1 MNNIFYILL
10 IILSFGFG
18 FAQTTGTV
26 TDSDGNALPGASVVI
41 KGTTVGTTTNF
52 NGEFNINLSQ
62 GDELVVSYVGF
73 GTKEVT
79 YTGGS
84 MSITLDE
91 GEALDEVL
99 VTGNRSK
106 PRTALDSA
114 VPIDN
119 IKTSTVQ
126 NTAEASI
133 ERALTFSIP
142 SFNSQDQAI
151 SDATAGFSPADLRG
165 LGPSRTLV
173 LINGKRVNQQ
183 AQAYLNR
190 TPGKGEVGVNLKSI
204 PLAAVERIEVLRDG
218 ASSQYGSDAMSGVMN
233 FILKED
239 SAFSTFNAGTG
250 ITSEG
255 DGFQFNVDYNTT
267 LPFGDG
273 GRINLTFAYTD
284 QEKTN
289 RAGSPGLS
297 AFDTTTARQNE
308 IDFATDDPT
317 LGMIVGRPDLK
328 QTTIFAN
335 ITHPLGENGEF
346 YMTHGYSERW
356 NRSFAYYRFPGWRR
370 DVADANFLTKS
381 PEDFIGYHPTFE
393 GDIKDFF
400 NVVGVD
406 FDLGNDWKLDMSVT
420 HGKNSINYTVNRSVN
435 RDYLADNGW
444 SPRSFKPGGYAFSNI
459 IQNADLTKSFSDQVS
474 FSAGMEYKTE
484 KFEAFSGDPFS
495 RYGGGSDSF
504 AGISKDQEGEWE
516 RNNFALYSGLDV
528 DFSED
533 FLISIA
539 GRYENFS
546 DFGTNFSWKVAS
558 RYKLSEKSALRASV
572 STGFRAP
579 SLHQK
584 YLSNTQYII
593 VAGSDEPLLQG
604 TLQNGTPAVRALGI
618 KDLFAETSQNFT
630 AGFTFGNN
638 NGFSGS
644 IDFYSIKVNDR
655 ILFTSQI
662 SDPIPQEEKRP
673 RDFMMSELQTLLD
686 SAGVVSVQAWINAG
700 NTKTTG
706 LDFVLNWKKDALDL
720 GLIGN
725 FNETKIE
732 SIDTPTELSS
742 TKIFAREE
750 KGLITNSRPKSK
762 LILTADYDMGRWTA
776 GLYNTRFGEV
786 TVTAPLEY
794 DDIIGTD
801 DLNFDGTPVLDD
813 QGNASTRDIITGREA
828 IVKGIDQVLSAK
840 LITDFRLAYK
850 FTPQLTLT
858 GIMNNMFDIYPD
870 VTLASTRTSQA
881 GSRFLYSSEV
891 QQQGQLGRNYT
902 LALSYKF

>member
-1 MNNIFYILL
+1 MNNIFYILF
-10 IILSFGFG
+10 ITLSFGFVS
-18 FAQTTGTV
+18 AQTIGTV

-52 NGEFNINLSQ
+52 NGEFNINLSE
-62 GDELVVSYVGF
+62 GDVVVVSYVGF

-239 SAFSTFNAGTG
+239 SAFSTFSSGTG

-297 AFDTTTARQNE
+297 AVDVASARQNE

-335 ITHPLGENGEF
+335 ITHSLGENGEF

-420 HGKNSINYTVNRSVN
+420 HGKNSIYYTVNRSVN

-459 IQNADLTKSFSDQVS
+459 IQNADLTKSFGDKVS

-504 AGISKDQEGEWE
+504 AGISLDQEGEWD
-516 RNNFALYSGLDV
+516 RNNLAIYSGVDV

-533 FLISIA
+533 FLISLA

-546 DFGTNFSWKVAS
+546 DFGTNFSWKAAS
-558 RYKLSEKSALRASV
+558 RYKLSDKSALRASV

-593 VAGSDEPLLQG
+593 VSGSDEPLLQG

-644 IDFYSIKVNDR
+644 IDFYNIKVNDR
-655 ILFTSQI
+655 ILFSSQI
-662 SDPIPQEEKRP
+662 SGDGNPSVQE
-673 RDFMMSELQTLLD
+673 LLD
-686 SAGVVSVQAWINAG
+686 DAGVVSVQAWINAG

-706 LDFVLNWKKDALDL
+706 LDFVLNWRGDNLDL

-725 FNETKIE
+725 FNETTLE
-732 SIDTPTELSS
+732 SIDTPSELEGVN
-742 TKIFAREE
+742 IFAREE
-750 KGLITNSRPKSK
+750 AGLITNSRPKSK
-762 LILTADYDMGRWTA
+762 IILTADYSTDRWEMGM
-776 GLYNTRFGEV
+776 YNTHFGNV
-786 TVTAPLEY
+786 TVTAPESG
-794 DDIIGTD
+794 GT
-801 DLNFDGTPVLDD
+801 
-813 QGNASTRDIITGREA
+813 
-828 IVKGIDQVLSAK
+828 DQVLSAK
-840 LITDFRLAYK
+840 LITDVRLTYK

-858 GIMNNMFDIYPD
+858 GIINNMFDVYPD
-870 VTLASTRTSQA
+870 VTLASTNTAQA

>member
-1 MNNIFYILL
+1 MKNL
-10 IILSFGFG
+10 IIFLLTTTFV
-18 FAQTTGTV
+18 FAQQSGV
-26 TDSDGNALPGASVVI
+26 VVDQNNEPLPGASVVI
-41 KGTTVGTTTNF
+41 KGTTTGTTTNF
-52 NGEFNINLSQ
+52 DGKFSINISQ
-62 GDELVVSYVGF
+62 GDVLVVSYVGF
-73 GTKEVT
+73 STNEVT
-79 YTGGS
+79 FDGGDL
-84 MSITLDE
+84 TVVLNE

-106 PRTALDSA
+106 PRTAIDSA

-119 IKTSTVQ
+119 IRTESVL
-126 NTAEASI
+126 NVGEASI

-190 TPGKGEVGVNLKSI
+190 TPGKGEVGINLKSI

-218 ASSQYGSDAMSGVMN
+218 ASSQYGSDAMAGVMN

-239 SAFSTFNAGTG
+239 SAFSTLNAGTG

-267 LPFGDG
+267 FPFGDG
-273 GRINLTFAYTD
+273 GRINLTVAYTD

-289 RAGSPGLS
+289 RAGSPGLD
-297 AFDTTTARQNE
+297 AVDTSTARQNE
-308 IDFATDDPT
+308 IDFAANDPT
-317 LGMIVGRPDLK
+317 LGMIVGRPDLQQK
-328 QTTIFAN
+328 TIFAN
-335 ITHPLGENGEF
+335 ITHPVGENAKF

-370 DVADANFLTKS
+370 DVADAGFLT
-381 PEDFIGYHPTFE
+381 PNAEDFVGYHPTFE

-406 FDLGNDWKLDMSVT
+406 LALANGWNLDLSVT
-420 HGKNSINYTVNRSVN
+420 HGKNSIFYTVNRSVN

-444 SPRSFKPGGYAFSNI
+444 SPTTFKPGGYAFSNI

-474 FSAGMEYKTE
+474 FSAGVEYKTE
-484 KFEAFSGDPFS
+484 KFEAFPGDPFS

-504 AGISKDQEGEWE
+504 AGISLDQEGEWD
-516 RNNFALYSGLDV
+516 RNNLAVYSGLDV
-528 DFSED
+528 DLSD
-533 FLISIA
+533 NLLISGA
-539 GRYENFS
+539 VRYEDFS
-546 DFGTNFSWKVAS
+546 DFGSNVSAKIAS
-558 RYKLSEKSALRASV
+558 RYKLSNQSAVRASF

-604 TLQNGTPAVRALGI
+604 TLQNGTEAVRALGI
-618 KDLFAETSQNFT
+618 KDLFAETSQNLT
-630 AGFTFGNN
+630 AGFTFGNGSN
-638 NGFSGS
+638 FSGS
-644 IDFYSIKVNDR
+644 VDFYSINVDDR
-655 ILFTSQI
+655 ILFSSQI
-662 SDPIPQEEKRP
+662 SGDGNP
-673 RDFMMSELQTLLD
+673 SVQTLLD
-686 SAGVVSVQAWINAG
+686 QAGVVSVQAWINAG

-706 LDFVLNWKKDALDL
+706 LDFVLNWKSDTIDL

-725 FNETKIE
+725 FNETEIE
-732 SIDTPTELSS
+732 SIDTPSELAGVN
-742 TKIFAREE
+742 IFAREE
-750 KGLITNSRPKSK
+750 AGLIINSRPKSK
-762 LILTADYDMGRWTA
+762 IIFTADYDTDRWEMGM
-776 GLYNTRFGEV
+776 YNTHFGEV
-786 TVTAPLEY
+786 TVTAPES
-794 DDIIGTD
+794 G
-801 DLNFDGTPVLDD
+801 GED
-813 QGNASTRDIITGREA
+813 QA
-828 IVKGIDQVLSAK
+828 LSAK

-850 FTPQLTLT
+850 FTPQLSLS
-858 GIMNNMFDIYPD
+858 GIVNNAFDVYPD
-870 VTLASTRTSQA
+870 VTLASTNTSQA
-881 GSRFLYSSEV
+881 GSRFVYSSEV
-891 QQQGQLGRNYT
+891 QQQGQLGRNYS
-902 LALSYKF
+902 LSLNYRF

>member
-1 MNNIFYILL
+1 MNIIKLILYMKNL
-10 IILSFGFG
+10 IIFLLTTTFVI
-18 FAQTTGTV
+18 AQQSGMV
-26 TDSDGNALPGASVVI
+26 VDQNNEPLPGASVVI
-41 KGTTVGTTTNF
+41 KGTTTGTTTNF
-52 NGEFNINLSQ
+52 DGKFSINISQ
-62 GDELVVSYVGF
+62 GDVLVVSYVGF
-73 GTKEVT
+73 STNEVT
-79 YTGGS
+79 FDGGDL
-84 MSITLDE
+84 TVVLNE

-106 PRTALDSA
+106 PRTAIDSA

-119 IKTSTVQ
+119 IRTESVL
-126 NTAEASI
+126 NVGEASI

-190 TPGKGEVGVNLKSI
+190 TPGKGEVGINLKSI

-218 ASSQYGSDAMSGVMN
+218 ASSQYGSDAMAGVMN

-267 LPFGDG
+267 FPFGDG
-273 GRINLTFAYTD
+273 GRINLTVAYTD

-289 RAGSPGLS
+289 RAGSPGLD
-297 AFDTTTARQNE
+297 AVDTSTARQNE
-308 IDFATDDPT
+308 IDFAANDPT
-317 LGMIVGRPDLK
+317 LGMIVGRPDLQQK
-328 QTTIFAN
+328 TIFAN
-335 ITHPLGENGEF
+335 ITHPVGENAKF

-370 DVADANFLTKS
+370 DVADAGFLT
-381 PEDFIGYHPTFE
+381 PNPDEFVGYHPTFE

-406 FDLGNDWKLDMSVT
+406 FALANGWNLDLSVT
-420 HGKNSINYTVNRSVN
+420 HGKNSIFYTVNRSVN
-435 RDYLADNGW
+435 RDYLAANEW
-444 SPRSFKPGGYAFSNI
+444 SPTTFKPGGYAFSNI

-474 FSAGMEYKTE
+474 FSAGVEYKTE
-484 KFEAFSGDPFS
+484 KFEAFPGDPFS

-504 AGISKDQEGEWE
+504 AGISLDQEGEWD
-516 RNNFALYSGLDV
+516 RNNLAVYSGLDV
-528 DFSED
+528 DLSD
-533 FLISIA
+533 NLLISGA
-539 GRYENFS
+539 VRYEDFS
-546 DFGTNFSWKVAS
+546 DFGSNVSAKIAS
-558 RYKLSEKSALRASV
+558 RYKLSNQSAVRASF

-604 TLQNGTPAVRALGI
+604 TLQNGTEAVRALGI
-618 KDLFAETSQNFT
+618 KDLFAETSQNLT
-630 AGFTFGNN
+630 AGFTFGNGSN
-638 NGFSGS
+638 FSGS
-644 IDFYSIKVNDR
+644 VDFYSINVDDR
-655 ILFTSQI
+655 ILFSSQI
-662 SDPIPQEEKRP
+662 SGDGNP
-673 RDFMMSELQTLLD
+673 SVQTLLD
-686 SAGVVSVQAWINAG
+686 QAGVVSVQAWINAG

-706 LDFVLNWKKDALDL
+706 LDFVLNWKSDTIDL

-725 FNETKIE
+725 FNETEIE
-732 SIDTPTELSS
+732 SIDTPSELAGVN
-742 TKIFAREE
+742 IFAREE
-750 KGLITNSRPKSK
+750 AGLIINSRPKSK
-762 LILTADYDMGRWTA
+762 IILTADYDTDRWEMGM
-776 GLYNTRFGEV
+776 YNTHFGEV
-786 TVTAPLEY
+786 TVTAPES
-794 DDIIGTD
+794 G
-801 DLNFDGTPVLDD
+801 GED
-813 QGNASTRDIITGREA
+813 QA
-828 IVKGIDQVLSAK
+828 LSAK

-850 FTPQLTLT
+850 FTPQLSLS
-858 GIMNNMFDIYPD
+858 GIVNNAFDVYPD
-870 VTLASTRTSQA
+870 VTLASTNTSQA
-881 GSRFLYSSEV
+881 GSRFVYSSEV
-891 QQQGQLGRNYT
+891 QQQGQLGRNYS
-902 LALSYKF
+902 LSLNYRF

>member
-1 MNNIFYILL
+1 MNKFFYLL
-10 IILSFGFG
+10 FFTLSFGFG

-52 NGEFNINLSQ
+52 NGEFNINLSD
-62 GDELVVSYVGF
+62 GDVVVVSYVGF

-84 MSITLDE
+84 MSITLDQ

-142 SFNSQDQAI
+142 SFNSQDQPI

-204 PLAAVERIEVLRDG
+204 PLVAVERIEVLRDG

-239 SAFSTFNAGTG
+239 SAFSTFNTGTG

-297 AFDTTTARQNE
+297 AVADPTDGIIKNDGSFPDVDGALPNE
-308 IDFATDDPT
+308 IQFATDDPT

-335 ITHPLGENGEF
+335 IIHPLGENGEF

-370 DVADANFLTKS
+370 DVASAGFLNTDS
-381 PEDFIGYHPTFE
+381 TIVDNDTDLNYDNNGYSDFMGYHPTFE

-400 NVVGVD
+400 NIVGVD

-420 HGKNSINYTVNRSVN
+420 HGKNSIDYTVNRSVN

-459 IQNADLTKSFSDQVS
+459 IQNADLTKSFGDKVS

-516 RNNFALYSGLDV
+516 RSNFALYSGVDV

-533 FLISIA
+533 FLISLA

-546 DFGTNFSWKVAS
+546 DFGTNFSWKAAS

-604 TLQNGTPAVRALGI
+604 TLQNGTTAVRALGI

-644 IDFYSIKVNDR
+644 IDFYNIKVNDR
-655 ILFTSQI
+655 ILFSSQI
-662 SDPIPQEEKRP
+662 SGDGNSSVQ
-673 RDFMMSELQTLLD
+673 QLLD
-686 SAGVVSVQAWINAG
+686 DAGVVSVQAWINAG

-706 LDFVLNWKKDALDL
+706 LDFVMNWRTDNLDL

-725 FNETKIE
+725 FNETTLE
-732 SIDTPTELSS
+732 SIDTPSELEGVN
-742 TKIFAREE
+742 IFAREE
-750 KGLITNSRPKSK
+750 AGLITNSRPKSK
-762 LILTADYDMGRWTA
+762 IILTADYSTDRWEMGM
-776 GLYNTRFGEV
+776 YNTHFGNV
-786 TVTAPLEY
+786 TVTAPESG
-794 DDIIGTD
+794 GT
-801 DLNFDGTPVLDD
+801 
-813 QGNASTRDIITGREA
+813 
-828 IVKGIDQVLSAK
+828 DQVLSAK
-840 LITDFRLAYK
+840 LITDVRLTYK

-858 GIMNNMFDIYPD
+858 GIINNMFDIYPD
-870 VTLASTRTSQA
+870 VTLASTKTSQA

>member
-1 MNNIFYILL
+1 MTRILSILL
-10 IILSFGFG
+10 ITFSFGFVA
-18 FAQTTGTV
+18 AQTMGTV

-52 NGEFNINLSQ
+52 DGAFNINLAQ
-62 GDELVVSYVGF
+62 GDVVVVSYVGF
-73 GTKEVT
+73 GSKEVT

-84 MSITLDE
+84 MSIALDE

-106 PRTALDSA
+106 PRTAIDSA

-133 ERALTFSIP
+133 ERALTFAIP

-233 FILKED
+233 FILKKD
-239 SAFSTFNAGTG
+239 SAFSTFNSAVG

-255 DGFQFNVDYNTT
+255 DGFQFSSDFNTT

-273 GRINLTFAYTD
+273 GRVNLTLSYMD

-289 RAGSPGLS
+289 RAGSPGIDAVDVS
-297 AFDTTTARQNE
+297 SARQNE
-308 IDFATDDPT
+308 IDFALENPQ

-328 QTTIFAN
+328 QKTLFVN
-335 ITHPLGENGEF
+335 ITHPVGENSEF
-346 YMTHGYSERW
+346 YTTHGYSDRW

-393 GDIKDFF
+393 GSIQDIF

-406 FDLGNDWKLDMSVT
+406 FDLGNDWRLDMSVT
-420 HGKNSINYTVNRSVN
+420 HGRNNIDYTVNRSVN

-444 SPRSFKPGGYAFSNI
+444 SPTSFKPGGYAFSNI
-459 IQNADLTKSFSDQVS
+459 IENVDLTKQFSDNVS

-528 DFSED
+528 DVSED
-533 FLISIA
+533 LLLSFA
-539 GRYENFS
+539 GRYEDFS

-558 RYKLSEKSALRASV
+558 RYKLSDKSALRASI

-604 TLQNGTPAVRALGI
+604 TLQNGTAAVRALGI
-618 KDLFAETSQNFT
+618 KDLFAETSQNIT
-630 AGFTFGNN
+630 AGITFGNKSN
-638 NGFSGS
+638 FSGS
-644 IDFYSIKVNDR
+644 IDFYNIKVDDR
-655 ILFTSQI
+655 ILFSSQI
-662 SDPIPQEEKRP
+662 SGDGNPSVQ
-673 RDFMMSELQTLLD
+673 QLLD
-686 SAGVVSVQAWINAG
+686 NAGVVSVQAWINAG
-700 NTKTTG
+700 NTNTTG
-706 LDFVLNWKKDALDL
+706 VDFVLNWKGDDLDL
-720 GLIGN
+720 GFIGN
-725 FNETKIE
+725 FNKTTIE
-732 SIDTPTELSS
+732 SIDTPSELQGVN
-742 TKIFAREE
+742 IFAREE
-750 KGLITNSRPKSK
+750 AGLITNSRPRSK
-762 LILTADYDMGRWTA
+762 IILTADYDLDRWEV
-776 GLYNTRFGEV
+776 GMYNTHFGNV
-786 TVTAPLEY
+786 TVTAPES
-794 DDIIGTD
+794 G
-801 DLNFDGTPVLDD
+801 
-813 QGNASTRDIITGREA
+813 
-828 IVKGIDQVLSAK
+828 GIDQELSAK
-840 LITDFRLAYK
+840 LITDIRLTYK

-858 GIMNNMFDIYPD
+858 GIMNNMFDVYPD
-870 VTLASTRTSQA
+870 VTLASTNTSQA
-881 GSRFLYSSEV
+881 GSRFAYSSEV
-891 QQQGQLGRNYT
+891 QQHGQLGRNYS

>member
-1 MNNIFYILL
+1 MNNIFYILF
-10 IILSFGFG
+10 ITLSFGFVS
-18 FAQTTGTV
+18 AQTIGTV

-41 KGTTVGTTTNF
+41 KGTTLGTTTNF
-52 NGEFNINLSQ
+52 NGEFNINLSE
-62 GDELVVSYVGF
+62 GDVVVVSYVGF

-239 SAFSTFNAGTG
+239 SAFSTFSSGTG

-335 ITHPLGENGEF
+335 ITHSLGENGEF

-370 DVADANFLTKS
+370 DVADVNFLTKS
-381 PEDFIGYHPTFE
+381 SEDFIGYHPTFE
-393 GDIKDFF
+393 GDIKDFL
-400 NVVGVD
+400 NIVGVD

-420 HGKNSINYTVNRSVN
+420 HGKNSIYYTVNRSVN

-459 IQNADLTKSFSDQVS
+459 IQNADLTKSFGDKVS

-504 AGISKDQEGEWE
+504 AGISLDQEGEWD
-516 RNNFALYSGLDV
+516 RNNLAIYSGVDV

-533 FLISIA
+533 FLISLA

-546 DFGTNFSWKVAS
+546 DFGTNFSWKAAS
-558 RYKLSEKSALRASV
+558 RYKLSDKSALRASV

-593 VAGSDEPLLQG
+593 VSGSDEPLLQG

-644 IDFYSIKVNDR
+644 IDFYNIKVNDR
-655 ILFTSQI
+655 ILFSSQI
-662 SDPIPQEEKRP
+662 SGDGNPSVQE
-673 RDFMMSELQTLLD
+673 LLD
-686 SAGVVSVQAWINAG
+686 DAGVVSVQAWINAG

-706 LDFVLNWKKDALDL
+706 LDFVLNWRGDNLDL

-725 FNETKIE
+725 FNETTLE
-732 SIDTPTELSS
+732 SIDTPSELEGVN
-742 TKIFAREE
+742 IFAREE
-750 KGLITNSRPKSK
+750 AGLITNSRPKSK
-762 LILTADYDMGRWTA
+762 IILTADYSTDRWEMGM
-776 GLYNTRFGEV
+776 YNTHFGNV
-786 TVTAPLEY
+786 TVTAPESG
-794 DDIIGTD
+794 GT
-801 DLNFDGTPVLDD
+801 
-813 QGNASTRDIITGREA
+813 
-828 IVKGIDQVLSAK
+828 DQVLSAK
-840 LITDFRLAYK
+840 LITDVRLTYK

-858 GIMNNMFDIYPD
+858 GIINNMFDVYPD
-870 VTLASTRTSQA
+870 VTLASTNTAQA

>member
-1 MNNIFYILL
+1 MNKFFSILL
-10 IILSFGFG
+10 ITFTFGFVS
-18 FAQTTGTV
+18 AQTTGTV
-26 TDSDGNALPGASVVI
+26 SDNDGNALPGASIVI

-62 GDELVVSYVGF
+62 GDIVVVSYVGF

-79 YTGGS
+79 YTGES
-84 MSITLDE
+84 MFITLDK
-91 GEALDEVL
+91 GETLDEVL

-119 IKTSTVQ
+119 IKTSTVL

-165 LGPSRTLV
+165 LGPARTLV

-267 LPFGDG
+267 LPFGNG
-273 GRINLTFAYTD
+273 GRINLTVAYTD

-297 AFDTTTARQNE
+297 AFDNSSALPNE
-308 IDFATDDPT
+308 IKFATDDPT
-317 LGMIVGRPDLK
+317 LGMIVGRPDLQQK
-328 QTTIFAN
+328 TIFAN
-335 ITHPLGENGEF
+335 ITHPVGDNAEF

-370 DVADANFLTKS
+370 DVAGNGFLNTDITGDDADGYS
-381 PEDFIGYHPTFE
+381 DFVGYHPTFE

-406 FDLGNDWKLDMSVT
+406 FDLGNDWRLDMSVT
-420 HGKNSINYTVNRSVN
+420 HGKNSIDYTVNRSVN
-435 RDYLADNGW
+435 RDYLSTEGW
-444 SPRSFKPGGYAFSNI
+444 SPTSFKPGGYAFSNI

-474 FSAGMEYKTE
+474 FSAGVEYKTE
-484 KFEAFSGDPFS
+484 KFEAFPGDPFS

-504 AGISKDQEGEWE
+504 AGISLDQEGEWE
-516 RNNFALYSGLDV
+516 RSNFALYSGVDV

-533 FLISIA
+533 FLISLA
-539 GRYENFS
+539 GRYEDFS

-593 VAGSDEPLLQG
+593 VDGSDEPLLQG
-604 TLQNGTPAVRALGI
+604 TLQNGSPAVRALGI

-630 AGFTFGNN
+630 AGFTFGSN
-638 NGFSGS
+638 NGLSGS
-644 IDFYSIKVNDR
+644 IDFYNIKVNDR
-655 ILFTSQI
+655 ILFSSQI
-662 SDPIPQEEKRP
+662 SGAGNPSVQ
-673 RDFMMSELQTLLD
+673 QLLD
-686 SAGVVSVQAWINAG
+686 DAGVVSVQAWINAG

-706 LDFVLNWKKDALDL
+706 LDFVLNWRNDDLDL

-725 FNETKIE
+725 FNKTTLE
-732 SIDTPTELSS
+732 SIDTPSELEGVN
-742 TKIFAREE
+742 IFAREE
-750 KGLITNSRPKSK
+750 AGLITNSRPKSK
-762 LILTADYDMGRWTA
+762 IILTADYSTDRWEMGM
-776 GLYNTRFGEV
+776 YNTHFGNV
-786 TVTAPLEY
+786 TITA
-794 DDIIGTD
+794 
-801 DLNFDGTPVLDD
+801 
-813 QGNASTRDIITGREA
+813 RE
-828 IVKGIDQVLSAK
+828 GFTDQVLSAK
-840 LITDFRLAYK
+840 LTTDIRLAYK

-858 GIMNNMFDIYPD
+858 GIMNNMFDVYPD
-870 VTLASTRTSQA
+870 VTLANTGTGAS
-881 GSRFLYSSEV
+881 GRFVYSSQV

-902 LALSYKF
+902 LLLSYKF